1 MIKIGTLCRRRHGAK
16 LTPVR
21 NLCQV
26 VSIYNHRDIDPECP
40 ESVAIIGMVK
50 FVLLSGDDIGRTFKQ
65 KRSDFNHRWEII
77 DGEEG
82 VS

>member
-1 MIKIGTLCRRRHGAK
+1 MIKIGTLCRRR
-16 LTPVR
+16 LWSDEPIQ

-26 VSIYNHRDIDPECP
+26 VSIYDHRDIDPECP

-50 FVLLSGDDIGRTFKQ
+50 FVLLSGDHIGRTFKQ